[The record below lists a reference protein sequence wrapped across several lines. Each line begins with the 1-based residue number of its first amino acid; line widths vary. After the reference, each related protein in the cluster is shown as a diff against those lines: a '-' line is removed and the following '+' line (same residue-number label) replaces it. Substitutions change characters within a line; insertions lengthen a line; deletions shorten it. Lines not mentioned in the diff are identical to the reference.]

1 VFAIEADTVELE
13 HLLEVARI
21 LPAGGDHSH
30 SSVEEALGKFLG
42 ILIAECYP

>member
-21 LPAGGDHSH
+21 LPAGGEHDHAA
-30 SSVEEALGKFLG
+30 VEAALHRFLN
-42 ILIAECYP
+42 ILIAECYR